1 MRITGT
7 FALSLSLG
15 AAVAV
20 AGFSGFAN
28 AGKPAK
34 KSGGGG
40 AAPSASAAE
49 VNKLKAVR
57 LGDPKAGTFKWG
69 MKPEEVMAQART
81 AVEAKYEQR
90 IDKARQDPGLQQRI
104 RDEMARELTSVK
116 KSFTKFEGQKTGWD
130 VSIIGPE
137 FQQNT
142 SEAVLVTKEDIWTR
156 YFFFFEDGLYKMF
169 LAFNKDAIGGK
180 SFQEFGKGMESKYG
194 HAKEVYR
201 DDKTRGGVTHKLDH
215 YEWSAGGGDRMRL
228 IDRSEFY
235 GVYCLVLYDGS
246 VQDRVNDRRKVVNPG
261 EVKHDELVEGVT
273 GKNSGSKGSD
283 IDDDIIDRVVGKEAK
298 KPGADQGKSQDIVV
312 DSSNLPGKAT
322 AASSGSGGGDKK
334 KEMSNKSSGS
344 SSSSSSSEE
353 KDTAKKKGGKKG
365 GDNPMDGLEL

>member
-15 AAVAV
+15 AAAAV
-20 AGFSGFAN
+20 AGFSGYAN
-28 AGKPAK
+28 AGKK
-34 KSGGGG
+34 GGGGGG
-40 AAPSASAAE
+40 APPVASSAE

-69 MKPEEVMAQART
+69 MKPEEVMAQAKT
-81 AVEAKYEQR
+81 AVEAKYQER

-104 RDEMARELTSVK
+104 RDEMQRELTAVK
-116 KSFTKFEGQKTGWD
+116 KSFTKFEGQKSGWD

-180 SFQEFGKGMESKYG
+180 GFAEFGKGMESKYG

-201 DDKTRGGVTHKLDH
+201 DDKTRGGVNHKLDH
-215 YEWSAGGGDRMRL
+215 YEWSAAGGDRMRL

-235 GVYCLVLYDGS
+235 GVYCLVLYDGA

-261 EVKHDELVEGVT
+261 EMKHDELVDGVT
-273 GKNSGSKGSD
+273 GKNAGSKGSD

-298 KPGADQGKSQDIVV
+298 KPGADQGKTKDIVV
-312 DSSNLPGKAT
+312 DATNLPKASG
-322 AASSGSGGGDKK
+322 SSSGGGGEKK
-334 KEMSNKSSGS
+334 KAAA

-353 KDTAKKKGGKKG
+353 KDSASKKKGGKKG
-365 GDNPMDGLEL
+365 SDSNPMDGLEL

>member
-15 AAVAV
+15 VAVAV
-20 AGFSGFAN
+20 AGVSRH
-28 AGKPAK
+28 AGAAK
-34 KSGGGG
+34 KGGGGGG
-40 AAPSASAAE
+40 AAPAASSAE

-81 AVEAKYEQR
+81 SVEAKYEAR
-90 IDKARQDPGLQQRI
+90 VDKARQDPGLQQRI
-104 RDEMARELTSVK
+104 RDEMQRELTAVK
-116 KSFTKFEGQKTGWD
+116 KSYTKFEGQKSGWD

-142 SEAVLVTKEDIWTR
+142 AEAVLVTKEDVWTR

-180 SFQEFGKGMESKYG
+180 TFQEFGKSMEAKYG

-201 DDKTRGGVTHKLDH
+201 DDKTRGGVVHKLDH
-215 YEWSAGGGDRMRL
+215 YEWSAGGGDRLRL

-246 VQDRVNDRRKVVNPG
+246 VQDRVSERRKAVNPDQ
-261 EVKHDELVEGVT
+261 VKRDELVEGVT
-273 GKNSGSKGSD
+273 GTNAKDRKGSD
-283 IDDDIIDRVVGKEAK
+283 IDDDIIDRVVGKE
-298 KPGADQGKSQDIVV
+298 V
-312 DSSNLPGKAT
+312 
-322 AASSGSGGGDKK
+322 
-334 KEMSNKSSGS
+334 
-344 SSSSSSSEE
+344 
-353 KDTAKKKGGKKG
+353 
-365 GDNPMDGLEL
+365 

>member
-15 AAVAV
+15 VAVAV
-20 AGFSGFAN
+20 AGVSRH
-28 AGKPAK
+28 AGAAK
-34 KSGGGG
+34 KGGGGGG
-40 AAPSASAAE
+40 AAPAASAAE

-81 AVEAKYEQR
+81 SVEAKYETR
-90 IDKARQDPGLQQRI
+90 VDKARQDPGLQQRI
-104 RDEMARELTSVK
+104 RDEMQRELTAVK
-116 KSFTKFEGQKTGWD
+116 KSYTKFEGQKTGWD

-142 SEAVLVTKEDIWTR
+142 AEAVLVTKEDVWTR

-180 SFQEFGKGMESKYG
+180 SFQDFGKAMEAKYG

-201 DDKTRGGVTHKLDH
+201 DDKTRGGMVHKLDH
-215 YEWSAGGGDRMRL
+215 YEWSAGGGDRL
-228 IDRSEFY
+228 KLVDRSEFY
-235 GVYCLVLYDGS
+235 GVYCLILYDGS
-246 VQDRVNDRRKVVNPG
+246 VQDRVNDRRKSVNPG
-261 EVKHDELVEGVT
+261 EVKHDELVDSVT
-273 GKNSGSKGSD
+273 GNHAKEKGGD
-283 IDDDIIDRVVGKEAK
+283 IDDDIIDRVVGKETK
-298 KPGADQGKSQDIVV
+298 KPGADQGKTRDIVV
-312 DSSNLPGKAT
+312 DAANLPK
-322 AASSGSGGGDKK
+322 ASSPSGGGGGEKK
-334 KEMSNKSSGS
+334 KEMSNKSSS
-344 SSSSSSSEE
+344 SSSSDD
-353 KDTAKKKGGKKG
+353 KDSGKKKGGGKK

>member
-20 AGFSGFAN
+20 AGYSGYAN
-28 AGKPAK
+28 AGKK
-34 KSGGGG
+34 GGGGGGG
-40 AAPSASAAE
+40 AAPAASSAE

-81 AVEAKYEQR
+81 AVEAKYEAR
-90 IDKARQDPGLQQRI
+90 IDKAKQDPGLQQRI
-104 RDEMARELTSVK
+104 RDEMQRELTAVK
-116 KSFTKFEGQKTGWD
+116 KSFTKFEGQKSGWD

-156 YFFFFEDGLYKMF
+156 YFFFFEDGLYKMY

-180 SFQEFGKGMESKYG
+180 GFAEFGKGMEAKYG

-201 DDKTRGGVTHKLDH
+201 DDKMRGGVAHKLDH
-215 YEWSAGGGDRMRL
+215 YEWTAGGGDRLRL

-246 VQDRVNDRRKVVNPG
+246 VQDRVSDRRKTVNPDQ
-261 EVKHDELVEGVT
+261 VKRDELVEGVT
-273 GKNSGSKGSD
+273 GSNAKDRKGSD
-283 IDDDIIDRVVGKEAK
+283 IDDDIIDRVVGKEVK
-298 KPGADQGKSQDIVV
+298 KPGADQGKTKDIVV
-312 DSSNLPGKAT
+312 DSSNLPK
-322 AASSGSGGGDKK
+322 SSSPSSSSGGGEKK
-334 KEMSNKSSGS
+334 KEMSNKSS
-344 SSSSSSSEE
+344 SSSSED
-353 KDTAKKKGGKKG
+353 KDSAKKKGGKKS
-365 GDNPMDGLEL
+365 DNPMDGLEL

>member
-20 AGFSGFAN
+20 AGFLGFAN
-28 AGKPAK
+28 AGKPASGGK
-34 KSGGGG
+34 KGGGGG
-40 AAPSASAAE
+40 AAPSASAAGG
-49 VNKLKAVR
+49 NKLKAVR

-104 RDEMARELTSVK
+104 RDEMARELTAVK
-116 KSFTKFEGQKTGWD
+116 KSFTKFEGQKSGWD
-130 VSIIGPE
+130 VSIVGPE

-142 SEAVLVTKEDIWTR
+142 GEAILVTKEDVWTR

-169 LAFNKDAIGGK
+169 LGFNKDAIGGK
-180 SFQEFGKGMESKYG
+180 SFQEFGKGMEAKYG
-194 HAKEVYR
+194 NGREVYR

-215 YEWSAGGGDRMRL
+215 YEWSAGGGDRLKL

-246 VQDRVNDRRKVVNPG
+246 VQDRVTERRKVVNPG
-261 EVKHDELVEGVT
+261 VVNKDELVESVT
-273 GKNSGSKGSD
+273 GPKGNTAKGSD
-283 IDDDIIDRVVGKEAK
+283 IDDDIIDRVVGKETK
-298 KPGADQGKSQDIVV
+298 KPGTETKGKDIVV
-312 DSSNLPGKAT
+312 DT
-322 AASSGSGGGDKK
+322 ANMPKTASA
-334 KEMSNKSSGS
+334 SSGS
-344 SSSSSSSEE
+344 SSGEKKKEMGNKSASSSSAEE
-353 KDTAKKKGGKKG
+353 KDTSKKKAGKKS
-365 GDNPMDGLEL
+365 DNP

>member
-1 MRITGT
+1 MRITGA

-20 AGFSGFAN
+20 AAATGHA
-28 AGKPAK
+28 AK
-34 KSGGGG
+34 KGGGGGG
-40 AAPSASAAE
+40 AAPSASSGE
-49 VNKLKAVR
+49 VAKLKAVR

-81 AVEAKYEQR
+81 SVEAKYEAR
-90 IDKARQDPGLQQRI
+90 IDKAKQDPGLQQRI
-104 RDEMARELTSVK
+104 RDEMQRELTAVK
-116 KSFTKFEGQKTGWD
+116 KSYTKFEGQKSGWD

-142 SEAVLVTKEDIWTR
+142 SEAVLVTKEDVWTR

-180 SFQEFGKGMESKYG
+180 TFQEFGKAMESKYG

-201 DDKTRGGVTHKLDH
+201 DDKSKGGVVHKLDH
-215 YEWSAGGGDRMRL
+215 YEWSAGGGDRLRL

-235 GVYCLVLYDGS
+235 GVYCLVLYDGA

-261 EVKHDELVEGVT
+261 EVKRDELVDSVT
-273 GKNSGSKGSD
+273 GSHAKETKGSD
-283 IDDDIIDRVVGKEAK
+283 IDDDIIDRVVGKETK
-298 KPGADQGKSQDIVV
+298 KPGADTGKTRDIVV
-312 DSSNLPGKAT
+312 DSSNLPKAT
-322 AASSGSGGGDKK
+322 APA
-334 KEMSNKSSGS
+334 SSGS
-344 SSSSSSSEE
+344 SSSKKEASKKESAASADENKDSS
-353 KDTAKKKGGKKG
+353 KKKGGKKS
-365 GDNPMDGLEL
+365 DNPMDGLEL

>member
-15 AAVAV
+15 VAVAV
-20 AGFSGFAN
+20 AGVSRY
-28 AGKPAK
+28 AGAAK
-34 KSGGGG
+34 KGGGGG

-81 AVEAKYEQR
+81 AVEAKYEAR
-90 IDKARQDPGLQQRI
+90 VEKARQDPGLQQRI
-104 RDEMARELTSVK
+104 RDEMQRELTAVK
-116 KSFTKFEGQKTGWD
+116 KSFTKFEGQKSGWD

-142 SEAVLVTKEDIWTR
+142 AEAVLVTKEDIWTR

-180 SFQEFGKGMESKYG
+180 NFQEFGKGMEAKYG

-201 DDKTRGGVTHKLDH
+201 DDKSRGGVIHKLDH
-215 YEWSAGGGDRMRL
+215 YEWSAGGGDRLRL
-228 IDRSEFY
+228 VDRSEFY
-235 GVYCLVLYDGS
+235 GVYCLVLYDGA
-246 VQDRVNDRRKVVNPG
+246 VQDRVIERRKAVNPG
-261 EVKHDELVEGVT
+261 EVKHDELVDSVT
-273 GKNSGSKGSD
+273 GNHSKEKGGD
-283 IDDDIIDRVVGKEAK
+283 IDDDIIDRVVGKETK
-298 KPGADQGKSQDIVV
+298 KPGADAGKTKDIVV
-312 DSSNLPGKAT
+312 DAANLPK
-322 AASSGSGGGDKK
+322 SSSSSSAGGGSEKK
-334 KEMSNKSSGS
+334 KEMSNKG
-344 SSSSSSSEE
+344 SSSSSEE
-353 KDTAKKKGGKKG
+353 KDSSKKKGGKKS
-365 GDNPMDGLEL
+365 DNPMDGLEL

>member
-15 AAVAV
+15 VAVAV
-20 AGFSGFAN
+20 AGISRH
-28 AGKPAK
+28 AGAAK
-34 KSGGGG
+34 GAKGGGG
-40 AAPSASAAE
+40 AAPAASSAE

-81 AVEAKYEQR
+81 SVEAKYEAR
-90 IDKARQDPGLQQRI
+90 VDKARQDPGLQQRI
-104 RDEMARELTSVK
+104 RDEMQRELTAVK
-116 KSFTKFEGQKTGWD
+116 KSYTKFEGQKSGWD

-142 SEAVLVTKEDIWTR
+142 AEAVLVTKEDVWTR

-180 SFQEFGKGMESKYG
+180 TFQEFGKSMEAKYG

-201 DDKTRGGVTHKLDH
+201 DDKTRGGVVHKLDH
-215 YEWSAGGGDRMRL
+215 YEWSAGGGDRLRL

-246 VQDRVNDRRKVVNPG
+246 VQDRVVDRRKAVNPG
-261 EVKHDELVEGVT
+261 EVKRDELVDSVT
-273 GKNSGSKGSD
+273 GNHAKEKGAD
-283 IDDDIIDRVVGKEAK
+283 IDDDIIDRVVGHETK
-298 KPGADQGKSQDIVV
+298 KPGADAGKGKDIVV
-312 DSSNLPGKAT
+312 DAANLPGSK
-322 AASSGSGGGDKK
+322 SSGSSSGGGEKK
-334 KEMSNKSSGS
+334 KEMSNKSS
-344 SSSSSSSEE
+344 SSSED
-353 KDTAKKKGGKKG
+353 KDSAKKKGGGKKS
-365 GDNPMDGLEL
+365 DNPMDGLEL